1 MDNET
6 NERALDDKGIFV
18 MNNSGVVSVSENS
31 EETTEEPDIN
41 NRIDAIEE
49 SVAQQGKQINSI
61 SEEQEKTVDILEKV
75 SNMVMDIKENMH
87 QATDAIAEE
96 PVEAKNSVVSEDSES
111 EDKDDEVE
119 DEEQKASE
127 TEETS
132 EEVVENAVESEESE
146 EEDSKDDEEDTE
158 ADDSEE
164 KTEDEPAEEE
174 VQENTNVKENTM
186 TDAEKQALIDDIKNQ
201 ILDAQVK
208 APEVVETEDNSTEEA
223 SEVAKN
229 WRTRYNDQVNAAWE
243 SLRLHSAEASVK
255 LNAINKYNAEL
266 KAKAANDAGE
276 GPITIDTLDGF
287 ILPPEVDRMI
297 HGKRTNYSPLLN
309 AIEYVQTDNLNFMWA
324 TRVGDI
330 DMQNV
335 ALCDD
340 GKDGNLKPIETYEL
354 KKGVAKME
362 EMAAVTPICDNATR
376 YMAVDILQDI
386 ASGYRTDYDRKL
398 AQLFIVRMQQAIN
411 TSGNA
416 VEFNPSDSVEAL
428 VDFIKATTLVSDGV
442 TNGTFVFNARTKAA
456 LQTYLFRA
464 AAEGQIGHDTFT
476 TGEFPTIFG
485 FPYIVVPNDLMPTL
499 GKNDIKTFKALNN
512 ETGALESV
520 DITSPVF
527 YGDIAEY
534 RGKTSGTLKYDVS
547 ADAMY
552 ELPDGSKHSAWQR
565 NEIVMRGSFLR
576 GGYIADPTVIAGLT
590 PASS

>member
-1 MDNET
+1 MDNQT
-6 NERALDDKGIFV
+6 NEFALDDKGIFV
-18 MNNSGVVSVSENS
+18 MNAAGEVEVSEQ
-31 EETTEEPDIN
+31 EAKATEESEVND
-41 NRIDAIEE
+41 RIDAIEE
-49 SVAQQGKQINSI
+49 AVAQQGKQINSI
-61 SEEQEKTVDILEKV
+61 SEEQEKTVDILEKM
-75 SNMVMDIKENMH
+75 SSIIMDVKENMH
-87 QATDAIAEE
+87 PATEE
-96 PVEAKNSVVSEDSES
+96 ISKEEVEVENSMKPKKKE
-111 EDKDDEVE
+111 DDEDV
-119 DEEQKASE
+119 D
-127 TEETS
+127 
-132 EEVVENAVESEESE
+132 ESEESE
-146 EEDSKDDEEDTE
+146 DLDETESEEEVEETESKEEDDSEKEDSEDKESDEDSKDD
-158 ADDSEE
+158 SEE
-164 KTEDEPAEEE
+164 KKKKSRKNDI
-174 VQENTNVKENTM
+174 NVKENAM
-186 TDAEKQALIDDIKNQ
+186 TDAEKQALIDAIKNE

-208 APEVVETEDNSTEEA
+208 APEVVETEDESTEEA

-411 TSGNA
+411 ASGNA

-499 GKNDIKTFKALNN
+499 GKNDVKTFKALNN

>member
-1 MDNET
+1 MDNQT
-6 NERALDDKGIFV
+6 NEFALDDKGIFV
-18 MNNSGVVSVSENS
+18 MNAAGEVEVSEQ
-31 EETTEEPDIN
+31 EAKATEESEVND
-41 NRIDAIEE
+41 RIDAIEE
-49 SVAQQGKQINSI
+49 AVAQQGKQINSI
-61 SEEQEKTVDILEKV
+61 SEEQEKTVDILEKM
-75 SNMVMDIKENMH
+75 SSMIMDVKENMH
-87 QATDAIAEE
+87 PATEE
-96 PVEAKNSVVSEDSES
+96 ISKEEVEVENSMKPKKKE
-111 EDKDDEVE
+111 DDEDV
-119 DEEQKASE
+119 D
-127 TEETS
+127 
-132 EEVVENAVESEESE
+132 ESEESE
-146 EEDSKDDEEDTE
+146 DLDETESEEEVEETESKEEDDSEKEDSEDKESDEDSKDD
-158 ADDSEE
+158 SEE
-164 KTEDEPAEEE
+164 KKKKSRKNDI
-174 VQENTNVKENTM
+174 NVKENAM
-186 TDAEKQALIDDIKNQ
+186 TDAEKQALIDAIKNE

-208 APEVVETEDNSTEEA
+208 APEVVETEDESTEEA
-223 SEVAKN
+223 PEVAKN

-411 TSGNA
+411 ASGNA

-499 GKNDIKTFKALNN
+499 GKNDVKTFKALNN

>member
-6 NERALDDKGIFV
+6 NEFALDDKGFFV
-18 MNNSGVVSVSENS
+18 MNSSGDVSVSGNEIDAS
-31 EETTEEPDIN
+31 EEPKVND
-41 NRIDAIEE
+41 RIDAIEE
-49 SVAQQGKQINSI
+49 AVAQQSKQINSI
-61 SEEQEKTVDILEKV
+61 SEEQEKTVDILEKM
-75 SNMVMDIKENMH
+75 SSMVMDIKENMH
-87 QATDAIAEE
+87 PATEKISEE
-96 PVEAKNSVVSEDSES
+96 
-111 EDKDDEVE
+111 EVE
-119 DEEQKASE
+119 
-127 TEETS
+127 
-132 EEVVENAVESEESE
+132 VENSMKSKKKEDGEEDIDESEESTDVE
-146 EEDSKDDEEDTE
+146 EESEKEEESKDSTPEK
-158 ADDSEE
+158 DDSE
-164 KTEDEPAEEE
+164 TEDEETDKSDDSEDE
-174 VQENTNVKENTM
+174 SEDDDSKKKKKSQKNDINVKGNTM
-186 TDAEKQALIDDIKNQ
+186 TDAEKRVLIETIKNE

-208 APEVVETEDNSTEEA
+208 APEVVETEEDSAEEA
-223 SEVAKN
+223 TEVAKN

-411 TSGNA
+411 ASGNA

-499 GKNDIKTFKALNN
+499 GKNDVKTFKALNN

>member
-6 NERALDDKGIFV
+6 NEFALDDKGFFV
-18 MNNSGVVSVSENS
+18 MNSSGDVSVSGNEIDA
-31 EETTEEPDIN
+31 TEEPKVND
-41 NRIDAIEE
+41 RIDAIEE
-49 SVAQQGKQINSI
+49 AVAQQGKQINSI
-61 SEEQEKTVDILEKV
+61 SEEQEKTVDILEKM
-75 SNMVMDIKENMH
+75 SSMMMDIKENMH
-87 QATDAIAEE
+87 PATEKISKEE
-96 PVEAKNSVVSEDSES
+96 VEVENSMKSKKKEDDEEDIDESEESTDVEEKSEKEEESKDSTPEEDESETEDEETDESEDSE
-111 EDKDDEVE
+111 
-119 DEEQKASE
+119 
-127 TEETS
+127 
-132 EEVVENAVESEESE
+132 EESE
-146 EEDSKDDEEDTE
+146 E
-158 ADDSEE
+158 DDSEN
-164 KTEDEPAEEE
+164 KKKKSQKNDI
-174 VQENTNVKENTM
+174 NVKENTM
-186 TDAEKQALIDDIKNQ
+186 TDAEKQALIDAIKNE

-208 APEVVETEDNSTEEA
+208 APEVVETEDNSAEEA
-223 SEVAKN
+223 TEVAKN

-266 KAKAANDAGE
+266 KVKAANDAGE

-411 TSGNA
+411 ASGNA

-499 GKNDIKTFKALNN
+499 GKNDVKTFKALNN

-534 RGKTSGTLKYDVS
+534 CGKTSGTLKYDVS

>member
-6 NERALDDKGIFV
+6 NEFALDDKGFFV
-18 MNNSGVVSVSENS
+18 MNSSGDVSVSGNEIDAS
-31 EETTEEPDIN
+31 EEPKVND
-41 NRIDAIEE
+41 RIDAIEE
-49 SVAQQGKQINSI
+49 AVAQQSKQINSI
-61 SEEQEKTVDILEKV
+61 SEEQEKTVDILEKM
-75 SNMVMDIKENMH
+75 SSMVMDIKENMH
-87 QATDAIAEE
+87 PATEKISEE
-96 PVEAKNSVVSEDSES
+96 EVEVENSMKSKKKE
-111 EDKDDEVE
+111 DDEE
-119 DEEQKASE
+119 DID
-127 TEETS
+127 
-132 EEVVENAVESEESE
+132 ESEESTDVE
-146 EEDSKDDEEDTE
+146 EESEKEEESKDSTPEK
-158 ADDSEE
+158 DDSE
-164 KTEDEPAEEE
+164 TEDEETDKSDDSEDE
-174 VQENTNVKENTM
+174 SEDDDSKKKKKSQKNDINVKGNTM
-186 TDAEKQALIDDIKNQ
+186 TDAEKRVLIETIKNE

-208 APEVVETEDNSTEEA
+208 APEVVETEEDSAEEA
-223 SEVAKN
+223 TEVAKN

-411 TSGNA
+411 ASGNA

-499 GKNDIKTFKALNN
+499 GKNDVKTFKALNN